1 LHLQAA
7 RGEQSNGDASCKRQE
22 SFCFGAENGLFISP
36 EMNQAVNTNGNGGN
50 EQQLREL
57 KKIVQSETAASPS
70 GVKESLV
77 MFQTAE
83 ELELRGVPA
92 RVTRH
97 TVVFEL
103 YNPAV
108 NPRLSEVLNKFKIVL
123 KDRTIYSGRAV
134 VRNVVDAGLSI
145 VCEATLD
152 EAHWMAV
159 NPDWI
164 AQGGGRLTEEFK
176 AFLAEWQK
184 LYQVLPEYKI
194 ATADMQTFLADL
206 RIWLDQVEVG
216 LHSLPSGSQRQL
228 EPEVT
233 QAFAQAVIPPVNELF
248 KKFEVIAEQIADDQ
262 RPAHESYLRQHLHSL
277 VLCAPFAHRT
287 FYKPLGYAG
296 DYEMVNMIARDGQEG
311 GSLYAK
317 VVNCWFLQQPPAAAH
332 RNRLTYLARCMETE
346 ALRLSRLGRKA
357 RIFNFACGPAVEVQ
371 RFLGD
376 SLLSEQVE
384 LTLTD
389 FNRETLEHVEKAI
402 QDVKGRCHRQT
413 AVRFQKQTVHQLL
426 KESLKPA
433 AAGDGVKREYDFVYC
448 SGLFDYL
455 SDHTCAQLTD
465 IFYDRV
471 APGGLL
477 VVTNV
482 DPSNPLRNG
491 MAYLLDWHLI
501 YRTAQNLR
509 ALLPDRAP
517 DDAVQ
522 IRSDATGVNL
532 FMEVRKP
539 DHG

>member
-1 LHLQAA
+1 MSQIVK
-7 RGEQSNGDASCKRQE
+7 S
-22 SFCFGAENGLFISP
+22 
-36 EMNQAVNTNGNGGN
+36 NGNGNGTN
-50 EQQLREL
+50 GFFGQLNNDAEKL
-57 KKIVQSETAASPS
+57 QDAGAPS

-97 TVVFEL
+97 AVVFEL
-103 YNPAV
+103 YNPGV

-152 EAHWMAV
+152 EAHWREVDPGWA
-159 NPDWI
+159 
-164 AQGGGRLTEEFK
+164 AQGGGRLTEEFR

-194 ATADMQTFLADL
+194 ITADLQTFLADL
-206 RIWLDQVEVG
+206 RIWLDQAEMG
-216 LHSLPSGSQRQL
+216 FRSLPSGSRRQL
-228 EPEVT
+228 EQEVT
-233 QAFAQAVIPPVNELF
+233 NEFAQVVIPPVNELF
-248 KKFEVIAEQIADDQ
+248 KKFEVIAETIEADQ

-311 GSLYAK
+311 GSLYAQ
-317 VVNCWFLQQPPAAAH
+317 VVNCWFLKQPPAAAH

-357 RIFNFACGPAVEVQ
+357 RVFNFACGPAVEVQ

-384 LTLTD
+384 LTLAD

-402 QDVKGRCHRQT
+402 QDVKERCHRQT

-433 AAGDGVKREYDFVYC
+433 EAGNGVKREYDFVYC

-455 SDHTCAQLTD
+455 SDHTCAQLID
-465 IFYDRV
+465 IFYNQV

-509 ALLPDRAP
+509 ALLPERAP
-517 DDAVQ
+517 DEAVQ

-539 DHG
+539 DHD